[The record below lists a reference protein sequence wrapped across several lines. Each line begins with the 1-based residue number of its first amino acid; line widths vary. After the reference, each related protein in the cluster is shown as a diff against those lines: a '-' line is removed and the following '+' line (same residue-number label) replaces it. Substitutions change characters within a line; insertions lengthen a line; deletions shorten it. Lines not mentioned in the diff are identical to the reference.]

1 MSVPRMAEASIGESQ
16 VRPFCLCCESTEMS
30 RAFEKG
36 GADFYKCRGCGFTLI
51 WPRPDDAALVSLY
64 EDYGRRYYSTEG
76 VKRYL
81 LSANHY
87 RREIE
92 LLSRACRTGTLLDV
106 GCSIGGFVKAA
117 GELGYEAQGIDI
129 SRVSV
134 AVGQSAG
141 LMVRSGDF
149 LRTTFADNFDVI
161 SMWATLEHL
170 PEPSRYVQRA
180 LKMLRPGGIFLAS
193 VPNYAGITQ
202 RLVGKKDRYVG
213 SDHLNYWTARGF
225 ASYLQKFNLQIL
237 ETLTFGFNPM
247 TLVKAALNR
256 GQNCDC
262 EQMAVEQSNSASW
275 KDGWIGRAH
284 GVTERVLNLGMLGDT
299 VAVAGK
305 LRGQ

>member
-1 MSVPRMAEASIGESQ
+1 MIAVAAAAAERSVLKCP
-16 VRPFCLCCESTEMS
+16 CCESDKVK

-36 GADFYKCRGCGFTLI
+36 ESGFYSCHKCRLTFV
-51 WPRPDDAALVSLY
+51 WPRPEDAALVGHY
-64 EDYGRRYYSTEG
+64 EDYGRRYYSSEG
-76 VKRYL
+76 LKGYL
-81 LSANHY
+81 LSVNHY

-92 LLSRACRTGTLLDV
+92 LLSRTLQTGTLLDV
-106 GCSIGGFVKAA
+106 GCSVGGFVKAA

-129 SRVSV
+129 SNASV

-141 LMVRSGDF
+141 LKIQSGDF
-149 LRTTFADNFDVI
+149 LQTVFPHSFDVI
-161 SMWATLEHL
+161 AMWATLEHL

-180 LKMLRPGGIFLAS
+180 RELLRPGGVFLAS

-202 RLVGKKDRYVG
+202 RLIGRKDRYVG

-237 ETLTFGFNPM
+237 ETLTFGFNPL
-247 TLVKAALNR
+247 TLVKDAMNR

-262 EQMAVEQSNSASW
+262 EQMAVEQTNSASW
-275 KDGWIGRAH
+275 KSGWIGRGHRVA
-284 GVTERVLNLGMLGDT
+284 ERVLNLGLLGDS